1 VSELKTLS
9 LILSPFISIMLSPP
23 PYVKNPLAISEL
35 LLIKM
40 FLKDNDSPILYISII
55 ETFSL
60 VLFLIVFSLKVKS

>member
-1 VSELKTLS
+1 MSELKKLS
-9 LILSPFISIMLSPP
+9 LIISSSIFIILSPP
-23 PYVKNPLAISEL
+23 PYVKNPLAISVL